1 MTVIAAF
8 AICGAIFAQTHINP
22 NGYEAHWAFDSGLYE
37 DVDYPVAHIK
47 ANDAFVEQDGNWAD
61 LEIASFVGND
71 IRGHAFLTDEWIEY
85 GWPHPLVELPVNYN
99 NTGETV
105 SFKIYDHA
113 TGIEYDATCNITIL
127 TGEEHT
133 EIYMW
138 DWDNAVVLT
147 YVPATTETVTV
158 SKEIIGYGA
167 DNANSNTG
175 YYLIASPIEGINP
188 DDVAGMTS
196 DIYDL
201 YAFSDAVDGQEWVN
215 YKATPRP
222 FETLAPG
229 TGYLYALQETNTIS
243 FTGTLCTT
251 TEVTLQKTDGTPF
264 SGWNLVGNPFNGR
277 AYITKEFY
285 RMNATGNELVAPGDD
300 ENFLNV
306 MEGVFVLADNDG
318 ETLTFSTSS
327 SKGAQVNLNVVQGNT
342 LVDRAVVSF
351 GKNRSLPKFQLN
363 PNHTKVYIP
372 VDSKDFAVVSAE
384 NQGEMP
390 VNFKAEANGTYTIGF
405 SADNVAFGYLHLI
418 DNLTGNDV
426 DLLASPTYTFDATT
440 SDYASRFRLVFATSD
455 LNDDQFAFI
464 SNGNI
469 ILNGVD
475 GNTNV
480 QLFDVT
486 GRMVCSSNG
495 AQTIATNHLAAGVY
509 MVQLVNGSNVKSQ
522 KIVVK

>member
-1 MTVIAAF
+1 MTTKIYCVLTIDGVEQA
-8 AICGAIFAQTHINP
+8 
-22 NGYEAHWAFDSGLYE
+22 NGNLEIGAFDE
-37 DVDYPVAHIK
+37 
-47 ANDAFVEQDGNWAD
+47 
-61 LEIASFVGND
+61 ND
-71 IRGHAFLTDEWIEY
+71 ICRGAKRPSPRNGRYIYALQIRAIDGAVIHFKVWDHESNSETDLVDDLTEEIIYQGNYTYQWNGSNSSLNNLYPLNFTHA
-85 GWPHPLVELPVNYN
+85 G
-99 NTGETV
+99 G
-105 SFKIYDHA
+105 
-113 TGIEYDATCNITIL
+113 
-127 TGEEHT
+127 
-133 EIYMW
+133 
-138 DWDNAVVLT
+138 
-147 YVPATTETVTV
+147 TVTV
-158 SKEIIGYGA
+158 EKEIIGYGA

-188 DDVAGMTS
+188 DAVDGMTS
-196 DIYDL
+196 AVYDL
-201 YAFSDAVDGQEWVN
+201 YAFSDAVDGEEWVN
-215 YKATPRP
+215 YKPTPHP

-229 TGYLYALQETNTIS
+229 KGYLYALQETNTIS
-243 FTGTLCTT
+243 FTGTLSTT
-251 TEVTLQKTDGTPF
+251 TSVTLQKTDGTTF
-264 SGWNLVGNPFNGR
+264 SGWNLIGNPFNGP
-277 AYITKEFY
+277 ASIAKEFY
-285 RMNATGNELVAPGDD
+285 RMNGTGNELVAPEAD

-306 MEGVFVLADNDG
+306 MEGVFVLADYDG
-318 ETLTFSTSS
+318 EPLTFSPSS

-351 GKNRSLPKFQLN
+351 DKDRSLPKFQLN

-405 SADNVAFGYLHLI
+405 TADNVAFGYLHLI

-495 AQTIATNHLAAGVY
+495 AQTIATNNLAAGVY

>member
-1 MTVIAAF
+1 MKKALVLLLICLSGTVL
-8 AICGAIFAQTHINP
+8 FAQTHYTPSYTGAGSQFTKLFCQLYIDNEAAVD
-22 NGYEAHWAFDSGLYE
+22 NGQLELGCFDEEGVCRGAKLPIWRPTPGRY
-37 DVDYPVAHIK
+37 VYALQIR
-47 ANDAFVEQDGNWAD
+47 AADGA
-61 LEIASFVGND
+61 EI
-71 IRGHAFLTDEWIEY
+71 H
-85 GWPHPLVELPVNYN
+85 
-99 NTGETV
+99 
-105 SFKIYDHA
+105 FKVFDHA
-113 TGIEYDATCNITIL
+113 TN
-127 TGEEHT
+127 
-133 EIYMW
+133 
-138 DWDNAVVLT
+138 
-147 YVPATTETVTV
+147 TETDLVDDLGEVITYQGNYTYYWNGTKTSYSNPYPLNFTHGGVTV
-158 SKEIIGYGA
+158 SKVIEGYGTE
-167 DNANSNTG
+167 NANSNTG
-175 YYLIASPIEGINP
+175 YYLIASPIVDVNP

-196 DIYDL
+196 AVYDL
-201 YAFSDAVDGQEWVN
+201 YAFSDAVDGEEWVN
-215 YKATPRP
+215 SKPTPHP

-229 TGYLYALQETNTIS
+229 KGYLYALQETDTIE

-251 TEVTLQKTDGTPF
+251 TSVTLQKTDGTTF
-264 SGWNLVGNPFNGR
+264 SGWNLIGNPFNGP
-277 AYITKEFY
+277 AYIAKEFY
-285 RMNATGNELVAPGDD
+285 RMNANGNELVAPEAD

-318 ETLTFSTSS
+318 ETLTFSSSS

-351 GKNRSLPKFQLN
+351 DKDRSLPKFQLN

-372 VDSKDFAVVSAE
+372 VDSKDYAVVSAE

-405 SADNVAFGYLHLI
+405 STDNVTFGYLHLI

-426 DLLASPTYTFDATT
+426 DLLASPSYTFDATT

-464 SNGNI
+464 SDGNI

-486 GRMVCSSNG
+486 GRMVSSSNG
-495 AQTIATNHLAAGVY
+495 AQTIATQNLAAGVY